1 MSNPRFVL
9 VLTPLYRLL
18 LAVLSGVLLSL
29 AFPSHPDHPLAFLY
43 HPLWAH
49 LALVPLL
56 LALQGRSFKAG
67 FFAGWI
73 SGLVWNLLS
82 LYWVAYTQGG
92 GPAVVGGTGLMA
104 AYLGL
109 FTGLCIG
116 LFNVLAAR
124 WGAKALALLPLLWTG
139 QEYLLSL
146 GELGFPWLLLGH
158 GQAALP
164 HFIQYATWT
173 GVFGVSCWVVGL
185 NALFYSALVER
196 RVLFAGVAL
205 GYLLPWVHAQSALTT
220 VAPTEGLRIGLIQPN
235 TTYID
240 KWGPNGLERTFSAL
254 ATLSRQAAKRDPELL
269 VWPETAVPC
278 DPMRRAGCRDRIQT
292 LVDELDIPLLTG
304 APHANYNAAFFVQP
318 GATTLPSYAKMHL
331 VPFGERTPYRDAIP
345 LLRDIDWTRLTG
357 DLGPAEFSR
366 GTEHAVF
373 AHPRHPFAVL
383 ICFESIFP
391 DLVRQHVAAGARVL
405 VNITND
411 SWFGRSAGPYQHA
424 LINSMR
430 AVENRTAI
438 ARAATTGIS
447 LFIDPFGRTYEATDL
462 FTPAVAVATVPIG
475 QPATFYTRHGD
486 LFAWGCLLIVL
497 VAFVARFRKP
507 QPAREPA
514 AADHDLEA
522 EHDPET
528 DRDSDADHDPEADHD
543 IEADHDS
550 APPHDPDSPRQDNM
564 PFLDHL
570 EELRWRIL
578 KALGALAVGAAICFA
593 LSDSIV
599 QILTR
604 PYEEAVL
611 SLENQQS
618 SGAVRAVKK
627 LVSQWL
633 GQPDAAP
640 EPDAPIA
647 DLPPARRLQ
656 ALRPM
661 TYFFISLQ
669 IAFVGGLLL
678 ALPALFYQAWRF
690 VAPGLLQREKRLMLP
705 IISLSVLCFSVGALL
720 AYYIVLPLGLRF
732 FLALEPPDMTSQWAA
747 DEYIGFVLRLIAG
760 FGIVFEMPVLSL
772 FLAKVGVLTA
782 ARMRRIRRYAIIGIF
797 VLGAIFTPPDPV
809 SQILMALPLL
819 LLYEISIWVCK
830 ISERK

>member
-9 VLTPLYRLL
+9 ALTPLYRLL
-18 LAVLSGVLLSL
+18 LAALSGALLSL

-49 LALVPLL
+49 CALVPLL
-56 LALQGRSFKAG
+56 LVLKDRGFKAG
-67 FFAGWI
+67 FASGWI

-92 GPAVVGGTGLMA
+92 GLAVVGGTGLMA

-109 FTGLCIG
+109 FTGLCTG

-158 GQAALP
+158 SQAALP

-185 NALFYSALVER
+185 NALFYSALVGR
-196 RVLFAGVAL
+196 RVFLAGVAL
-205 GYLLPWVHAQSALTT
+205 GYLLPWVHAQGALTT
-220 VAPTEGLRIGLIQPN
+220 TVPTEGLRIGLIQPN
-235 TTYID
+235 TTYAD

-269 VWPETAVPC
+269 VWPETALPC
-278 DPMRRAGCRDRIQT
+278 DPVRRAGCRGRVQA
-292 LVDELDIPLLTG
+292 LVEELDIPLLTG

-318 GATTLPSYAKMHL
+318 GSVTLPSYAKMHL

-357 DLGPAEFSR
+357 DLGPAEFAR

-391 DLVRQHVAAGARVL
+391 DLVRQHVAAGGRVL

-424 LINSMR
+424 LINAMR

-462 FTPAVAVATVPIG
+462 FTPAVAVATVPVG

-486 LFAWGCLLIVL
+486 VFTWGCLLVVL

-507 QPAREPA
+507 RPTREPA
-514 AADHDLEA
+514 EADHELE
-522 EHDPET
+522 
-528 DRDSDADHDPEADHD
+528 ADHDPEVDHD
-543 IEADHDS
+543 IEANHDSEADHD
-550 APPHDPDSPRQDNM
+550 PPRADNM

-578 KALGALAVGAAICFA
+578 KALGALVVGAVICFA
-593 LSDSIV
+593 FSDSIV

-611 SLENQQS
+611 SLESQQS
-618 SGAVRAVKK
+618 SGVVLAVKK

-640 EPDAPIA
+640 EPDASIA

-678 ALPALFYQAWRF
+678 ALPVIFYQAWRF
-690 VAPGLLQREKRLMLP
+690 VAPGLLQREKRLTLP
-705 IISLSVLCFSVGALL
+705 IISLSVLCFSVGAMI

>member
-1 MSNPRFVL
+1 M
-9 VLTPLYRLL
+9 
-18 LAVLSGVLLSL
+18 LSL

-43 HPLWAH
+43 QPLWAH
-49 LALVPLL
+49 CALVPLL
-56 LALQGRSFKAG
+56 LTLKGRGFKAG
-67 FFAGWI
+67 FAAGWI

-92 GPAVVGGTGLMA
+92 GPAVVAGTGLMA

-116 LFNVLAAR
+116 LFNLLAVR

-158 GQAALP
+158 SQAALP

-196 RVLFAGVAL
+196 RVFLAGVAL
-205 GYLLPWVHAQSALTT
+205 GYLLPWVHAQSAMATT
-220 VAPTEGLRIGLIQPN
+220 ADESLRVGLIQPN
-235 TTYID
+235 TTYVD

-278 DPMRRAGCRDRIQT
+278 DPVRRAGCRGRVQA
-292 LVDELDIPLLTG
+292 LVEELDIPVLTG
-304 APHANYNAAFFVQP
+304 APYANYNAAFFVQP
-318 GATTLPSYAKMHL
+318 GTVSLPSYAKMHL

-357 DLGPAEFSR
+357 DLGPAEFAR
-366 GTEHAVF
+366 GTEHTVF

-424 LINSMR
+424 LINAMR

-438 ARAATTGIS
+438 ARSATTGIS

-462 FTPAVAVATVPIG
+462 FTPAVAVATVPVG

-497 VAFVARFRKP
+497 VALVARFRKP
-507 QPAREPA
+507 RPAREPA
-514 AADHDLEA
+514 AADYE
-522 EHDPET
+522 
-528 DRDSDADHDPEADHD
+528 PEADHD
-543 IEADHDS
+543 IEADRDS
-550 APPHDPDSPRQDNM
+550 DSSHDPDSPREANM

-578 KALGALAVGAAICFA
+578 KALGALVIGAVICFA
-593 LSDSIV
+593 FSDSIV

-611 SLENQQS
+611 SLESQQS
-618 SGAVRAVKK
+618 SGVVRAIKK

-633 GQPDAAP
+633 DSPDAAP

-678 ALPALFYQAWRF
+678 ALPVIFYQAWGF

-705 IISLSVLCFSVGALL
+705 IISLSVFCFSVGALI

-782 ARMRRIRRYAIIGIF
+782 ARMRHIRRYAIIGIF

-809 SQILMALPLL
+809 SQLLMALPLL

-830 ISERK
+830 IAERK

>member
-1 MSNPRFVL
+1 MANPRFIL
-9 VLTPLYRLL
+9 ALTPLHCLL
-18 LAVLSGVLLSL
+18 LAALSGALLSL

-49 LALVPLL
+49 CALVPLL
-56 LALQGRSFKAG
+56 LSLQGRGFKAG
-67 FFAGWI
+67 FAAGWI
-73 SGLVWNLLS
+73 SGFVWNLLS

-158 GQAALP
+158 SQAALP

-185 NALFYSALVER
+185 NALFYSALVGR
-196 RVLFAGVAL
+196 RVFLAGVAL
-205 GYLLPWVHAQSALTT
+205 GYLLPWVHAQSAMAT
-220 VAPTEGLRIGLIQPN
+220 VVPDESLRIGLIQPN
-235 TTYID
+235 TTYAD

-254 ATLSRQAAKRDPELL
+254 ATLSRQASKRDPELL
-269 VWPETAVPC
+269 VWPETALPC
-278 DPMRRAGCRDRIQT
+278 DPMRRADCRSRIQT
-292 LVDELDIPLLTG
+292 LVEELDIPLLTG

-318 GATTLPSYAKMHL
+318 GSATLPSYAKMHL

-357 DLGPAEFSR
+357 DLGPAEFAR

-373 AHPRHPFAVL
+373 AHPQHPFAVL

-424 LINSMR
+424 LINAMR

-438 ARAATTGIS
+438 ARSATTGIS

-462 FTPAVAVATVPIG
+462 FTPAIAVATVPVG
-475 QPATFYTRHGD
+475 QPMTFYTRNGD

-507 QPAREPA
+507 RPASEPA
-514 AADHDLEA
+514 DADYDI
-522 EHDPET
+522 ET
-528 DRDSDADHDPEADHD
+528 DRDLEVDHD
-543 IEADHDS
+543 IEADQ
-550 APPHDPDSPRQDNM
+550 DPDSPRQANM

-578 KALGALAVGAAICFA
+578 KALAALVVGAVICFA
-593 LSDSIV
+593 FSDSIM

-611 SLENQQS
+611 SLESQQS
-618 SGAVRAVKK
+618 SGVVRAVKK

-647 DLPPARRLQ
+647 ALPPTRRLQ

-678 ALPALFYQAWRF
+678 ALPVIFYQVWGF

-705 IISLSVLCFSVGALL
+705 IISLSVFCFSVGALI

-782 ARMRRIRRYAIIGIF
+782 ARMRHIRRYAIIGIF

>member
-18 LAVLSGVLLSL
+18 LAALSGAFLSL

-49 LALVPLL
+49 CALVPLL
-56 LALQGRSFKAG
+56 IALRDRGFKAG
-67 FFAGWI
+67 FAAGWI

-109 FTGLCIG
+109 FIGLCTG

-124 WGAKALALLPLLWTG
+124 WGAKALALLPLLWTA

-158 GQAALP
+158 SQAALT

-185 NALFYSALVER
+185 NALFYSALVGR
-196 RVLFAGVAL
+196 RVLLAGVAL
-205 GYLLPWVHAQSALTT
+205 GYLLPWVHAQSAMAT
-220 VAPTEGLRIGLIQPN
+220 VVPDEGLRIGLIQPN

-278 DPMRRAGCRDRIQT
+278 DPMRRAGCRGRIQA
-292 LVDELDIPLLTG
+292 LVEELDIPLLTG

-357 DLGPAEFSR
+357 DLGPAEFAR

-373 AHPRHPFAVL
+373 AHPQYPFAVL

-391 DLVRQHVAAGARVL
+391 DLVRQHVAAGAHVL

-424 LINSMR
+424 LINAMR

-438 ARAATTGIS
+438 ARSATTGIS

-462 FTPAVAVATVPIG
+462 FTPAVAVATVPVG
-475 QPATFYTRHGD
+475 QPMTFYTRHGD
-486 LFAWGCLLIVL
+486 LFAWGCLLVVL
-497 VAFVARFRKP
+497 GAFVARFRKP
-507 QPAREPA
+507 RPAREPA
-514 AADHDLEA
+514 EA
-522 EHDPET
+522 EHAPET
-528 DRDSDADHDPEADHD
+528 ARDPDTDHDPEVDHD
-543 IEADHDS
+543 PES
-550 APPHDPDSPRQDNM
+550 PHDPDSPREANM

-578 KALGALAVGAAICFA
+578 KALGALVVGAVICFA
-593 LSDSIV
+593 FSDSIM

-611 SLENQQS
+611 SLESQQS
-618 SGAVRAVKK
+618 SGVVLAVKK

-633 GQPDAAP
+633 DQPDAAP
-640 EPDAPIA
+640 EPDAPSA

-678 ALPALFYQAWRF
+678 ALPVIFYQAWRF
-690 VAPGLLQREKRLMLP
+690 VAPGLLQREKRLTLP
-705 IISLSVLCFSVGALL
+705 IISLSVLCFSVGAMI

>member
-18 LAVLSGVLLSL
+18 LAALSGALLSL
-29 AFPSHPDHPLAFLY
+29 AFPCHPDHPLAFLY
-43 HPLWAH
+43 QPLWAH
-49 LALVPLL
+49 CALVPLL
-56 LALQGRSFKAG
+56 IALKGRGFKAG
-67 FFAGWI
+67 FAAGWI

-109 FTGLCIG
+109 FIGLCTG

-158 GQAALP
+158 SQAALP
-164 HFIQYATWT
+164 YFIQYATWT

-185 NALFYSALVER
+185 NALFYSALVGR
-196 RVLFAGVAL
+196 RIFLAGVAL
-205 GYLLPWVHAQSALTT
+205 GYLLPWIHAQSAMAIA
-220 VAPTEGLRIGLIQPN
+220 VPTEGLRIGLIQPN
-235 TTYID
+235 TTYAD

-278 DPMRRAGCRDRIQT
+278 DPVRRAGCRGRIQA
-292 LVDELDIPLLTG
+292 LVEELDIPLLTG

-357 DLGPAEFSR
+357 DLGPAEFAR

-424 LINSMR
+424 LINAMR

-438 ARAATTGIS
+438 ARSATTGIS

-462 FTPAVAVATVPIG
+462 FTPAVAVATVPVG

-486 LFAWGCLLIVL
+486 LFAWSCLLVVL
-497 VAFVARFRKP
+497 VAFIARFRKP

-514 AADHDLEA
+514 AADHE
-522 EHDPET
+522 PET
-528 DRDSDADHDPEADHD
+528 HHD
-543 IEADHDS
+543 IEADHDPDADHDS
-550 APPHDPDSPRQDNM
+550 EAPHDSDSPREANM

-578 KALGALAVGAAICFA
+578 KALAALVVGAVICFA
-593 LSDSIV
+593 FSDSIM

-611 SLENQQS
+611 SLESQQS
-618 SGAVRAVKK
+618 SGVVLAVKK

-633 GQPDAAP
+633 DQPDAAP

-678 ALPALFYQAWRF
+678 ALPVIFYQAWRF
-690 VAPGLLQREKRLMLP
+690 VAPGLLQREKRLTLP
-705 IISLSVLCFSVGALL
+705 IISLSVLCFSIGALI

-809 SQILMALPLL
+809 SQLLMALPLL

>member
-1 MSNPRFVL
+1 MPNPRFVL

-18 LAVLSGVLLSL
+18 LAALSGALLSL

-49 LALVPLL
+49 CALVPLL
-56 LALQGRSFKAG
+56 LVLKDRGFKSG
-67 FFAGWI
+67 FASGWI

-109 FTGLCIG
+109 FTGLCTG

-158 GQAALP
+158 SQAALP

-185 NALFYSALVER
+185 NALFYSALVGR
-196 RVLFAGVAL
+196 RVLLAGVAL
-205 GYLLPWVHAQSALTT
+205 GYLLPWVHAQGALTT
-220 VAPTEGLRIGLIQPN
+220 TVPAEGLRIGLIQPN
-235 TTYID
+235 TTYAD

-269 VWPETAVPC
+269 VWPETALPC
-278 DPMRRAGCRDRIQT
+278 DPVRRAGCRGRVQA
-292 LVDELDIPLLTG
+292 LVEELDIPLLTG

-318 GATTLPSYAKMHL
+318 GSVTLPSYAKMHL

-357 DLGPAEFSR
+357 DLGPAEFAR

-391 DLVRQHVAAGARVL
+391 DLVRQHVAAGAHVL

-424 LINSMR
+424 LINAMR

-462 FTPAVAVATVPIG
+462 FTPAVAVATVPVG

-486 LFAWGCLLIVL
+486 VFTWGCLLVVL

-507 QPAREPA
+507 RPAREPA
-514 AADHDLEA
+514 EADHEL
-522 EHDPET
+522 
-528 DRDSDADHDPEADHD
+528 EADHD
-543 IEADHDS
+543 IEANHDSEVDHD
-550 APPHDPDSPRQDNM
+550 PPRESNM

-578 KALGALAVGAAICFA
+578 KALGALVVGAVICFA
-593 LSDSIV
+593 FSDSIV

-611 SLENQQS
+611 SLESQQS
-618 SGAVRAVKK
+618 SGVVLAVKK

-640 EPDAPIA
+640 EPDAPSA

-678 ALPALFYQAWRF
+678 ALPVIFYQAWRF
-690 VAPGLLQREKRLMLP
+690 VAPGLLQREKRLTLP
-705 IISLSVLCFSVGALL
+705 IISLSVLCFSVGAMI

-782 ARMRRIRRYAIIGIF
+782 ARMRHIRRYAIIGIF

-830 ISERK
+830 IAERK

>member
-9 VLTPLYRLL
+9 ALTPLYRLL
-18 LAVLSGVLLSL
+18 LAALSGALLSL

-49 LALVPLL
+49 CALVPLL
-56 LALQGRSFKAG
+56 LVLKDRGFKAG
-67 FFAGWI
+67 FAAGWI

-109 FTGLCIG
+109 FIGLCTGL
-116 LFNVLAAR
+116 FSVLAAR

-158 GQAALP
+158 SQAALP

-196 RVLFAGVAL
+196 RVLLAGVAL
-205 GYLLPWVHAQSALTT
+205 GYLLPWVHAQSAMATT
-220 VAPTEGLRIGLIQPN
+220 VPDESLRIGLIQPN
-235 TTYID
+235 TTYAD

-269 VWPETAVPC
+269 VWPETAMPC
-278 DPMRRAGCRDRIQT
+278 DPVRRAGCRGRIQA
-292 LVDELDIPLLTG
+292 LVEELDIPLLTG

-357 DLGPAEFSR
+357 DLGPAEFAH
-366 GTEHAVF
+366 GTEHTVF

-391 DLVRQHVAAGARVL
+391 DLVRQHVAAGAHVL

-424 LINSMR
+424 LINAMR

-447 LFIDPFGRTYEATDL
+447 LFIDPFGHTYEETDL
-462 FTPAVAVATVPIG
+462 FTPTVAVATVPVG
-475 QPATFYTRHGD
+475 QPTTFYTRHGD
-486 LFAWGCLLIVL
+486 LFAWGCLLVVL
-497 VAFVARFRKP
+497 GAFVARLRKP
-507 QPAREPA
+507 RAAREPA
-514 AADHDLEA
+514 EIDLDTEADHE
-522 EHDPET
+522 PET
-528 DRDSDADHDPEADHD
+528 DRDPEADHD
-543 IEADHDS
+543 SEADH
-550 APPHDPDSPRQDNM
+550 APDSPREANM

-578 KALGALAVGAAICFA
+578 KALAALVVGAVICFA
-593 LSDSIV
+593 FSDSIM

-611 SLENQQS
+611 SLESQQS
-618 SGAVRAVKK
+618 SGVVLAVKK
-627 LVSQWL
+627 LVHQWL
-633 GQPDAAP
+633 DQPDAVP
-640 EPDAPIA
+640 EPDAPSA

-678 ALPALFYQAWRF
+678 ALPVIFYQAWRF
-690 VAPGLLQREKRLMLP
+690 VAPGLLQREKRLTLP
-705 IISLSVLCFSVGALL
+705 IISLSVLCFSIGAMI

-830 ISERK
+830 IAERK

>member
-9 VLTPLYRLL
+9 TLTPLYRLL
-18 LAVLSGVLLSL
+18 FAALSGALLAL
-29 AFPSHPDHPLAFLY
+29 AFPCHPDHPLAFLY

-49 LALVPLL
+49 CALVPLL
-56 LALQGRSFKAG
+56 IALKGRGFKAG
-67 FFAGWI
+67 FAAGWI

-92 GPAVVGGTGLMA
+92 GPAVVAGTGLMA

-109 FTGLCIG
+109 FTGLCTG

-158 GQAALP
+158 SQAALP

-185 NALFYSALVER
+185 NALFYSALVGR
-196 RVLFAGVAL
+196 RVFLAGVAL
-205 GYLLPWVHAQSALTT
+205 GYFLPWVHAQSAMAT
-220 VAPTEGLRIGLIQPN
+220 VVPDEGLRIGLIQPN
-235 TTYID
+235 TTYAD

-254 ATLSRQAAKRDPELL
+254 ATLSRQAAKRDPKLL
-269 VWPETAVPC
+269 VWPETALPC
-278 DPMRRAGCRDRIQT
+278 DPVRRAGCRGRVQA
-292 LVDELDIPLLTG
+292 LVEELDVPVLTG
-304 APHANYNAAFFVQP
+304 APYANYNAAFFVQP
-318 GATTLPSYAKMHL
+318 GATVLPSYAKMHL

-357 DLGPAEFSR
+357 DLGPAEFAR

-424 LINSMR
+424 LINAMR

-462 FTPAVAVATVPIG
+462 FTPAVAVATVPVG

-497 VAFVARFRKP
+497 GTLVARFRKP
-507 QPAREPA
+507 RPASEPA
-514 AADHDLEA
+514 DV
-522 EHDPET
+522 
-528 DRDSDADHDPEADHD
+528 DHD

-550 APPHDPDSPRQDNM
+550 DPPHDPDSPREANM

-578 KALGALAVGAAICFA
+578 KALGALVVGAVICFA
-593 LSDSIV
+593 FSDSIM

-604 PYEEAVL
+604 PYEEAVF
-611 SLENQQS
+611 SLESQQS
-618 SGAVRAVKK
+618 SGAVRAIKK

-633 GQPDAAP
+633 GPPDVAP
-640 EPDAPIA
+640 EPDVPTA

-678 ALPALFYQAWRF
+678 ALPVIFYQAWCF

-705 IISLSVLCFSVGALL
+705 IISLSVFCFSVGALI

-782 ARMRRIRRYAIIGIF
+782 ARMRHIRRYAIIGIF

-830 ISERK
+830 IAERK

>member
-1 MSNPRFVL
+1 MSNLRFVL
-9 VLTPLYRLL
+9 ALIPLYRLL
-18 LAVLSGVLLSL
+18 LAAVSGALLSL

-49 LALVPLL
+49 CALVPLL
-56 LALQGRSFKAG
+56 LVLKDRGFKSG
-67 FFAGWI
+67 FVAGWI

-92 GPAVVGGTGLMA
+92 GLAVVGGTGLMA

-109 FTGLCIG
+109 FTGLCTG

-158 GQAALP
+158 SQAALP

-185 NALFYSALVER
+185 NALFYSALVGR
-196 RVLFAGVAL
+196 RVLLAGVAL
-205 GYLLPWVHAQSALTT
+205 GYLLPWVHAQSAMATA
-220 VAPTEGLRIGLIQPN
+220 VPTEGLRIGLIQPN
-235 TTYID
+235 TTYAD

-254 ATLSRQAAKRDPELL
+254 ATLSRQATKRDPELL

-278 DPMRRAGCRDRIQT
+278 DPVRRAGCRGRIQS

-318 GATTLPSYAKMHL
+318 GAVSLPSYAKMHL

-357 DLGPAEFSR
+357 DLGPAEFAR

-424 LINSMR
+424 LINAMR

-462 FTPAVAVATVPIG
+462 FTPAVAVATVPVS
-475 QPATFYTRHGD
+475 QPMTFYTRHGD
-486 LFAWGCLLIVL
+486 LFAWSCLLVVL
-497 VAFVARFRKP
+497 VAFIARFRKP
-507 QPAREPA
+507 RAVSEPA
-514 AADHDLEA
+514 EADHESEA
-522 EHDPET
+522 H
-528 DRDSDADHDPEADHD
+528 HD
-543 IEADHDS
+543 IEADHASETDRDPEAEHDS
-550 APPHDPDSPRQDNM
+550 DALHAPDSPRETNM

-578 KALGALAVGAAICFA
+578 KALAALVVGAVICFA
-593 LSDSIV
+593 FSDSIM

-611 SLENQQS
+611 SLESQQS
-618 SGAVRAVKK
+618 SGVVLAVKK

-640 EPDAPIA
+640 VPDAPSA

-678 ALPALFYQAWRF
+678 TLPVIFYQAWRF

-705 IISLSVLCFSVGALL
+705 IISLSVLCFSVGAMI

-782 ARMRRIRRYAIIGIF
+782 ARMRHIRRYAIIGIF

-809 SQILMALPLL
+809 SQFLMALPLL

>member
-9 VLTPLYRLL
+9 ALTPLYRLL
-18 LAVLSGVLLSL
+18 LAAVSGALLSL

-49 LALVPLL
+49 CALVPLL
-56 LALQGRSFKAG
+56 LVLKDRGFKSG
-67 FFAGWI
+67 FAAGWI

-92 GPAVVGGTGLMA
+92 GLAVVGGTGLMA

-109 FTGLCIG
+109 FTGLCTG

-158 GQAALP
+158 SQAALP

-185 NALFYSALVER
+185 NALFYSALGGR
-196 RVLFAGVAL
+196 RIFLAGVAL
-205 GYLLPWVHAQSALTT
+205 GYLLPWVHAQSTMATA
-220 VAPTEGLRIGLIQPN
+220 VPTEGLRIGLIQPN

-278 DPMRRAGCRDRIQT
+278 DPVRRASCRGRIQA
-292 LVDELDIPLLTG
+292 LVEELDIPLLTG

-318 GATTLPSYAKMHL
+318 GAVSLPSYAKMHL

-357 DLGPAEFSR
+357 DLGPAEFAR
-366 GTEHAVF
+366 GTEHVVF

-391 DLVRQHVAAGARVL
+391 NLVRQHVAAGAHML

-424 LINSMR
+424 LINAMR

-438 ARAATTGIS
+438 ARSATTGIS

-462 FTPAVAVATVPIG
+462 FTPAVAVATVPVG
-475 QPATFYTRHGD
+475 QPMTFYTRHGD
-486 LFAWGCLLIVL
+486 FFAWGCLLV
-497 VAFVARFRKP
+497 VAVALIARFRKP
-507 QPAREPA
+507 RPAREPA
-514 AADHDLEA
+514 EAEHDLEA
-522 EHDPET
+522 EYVPET
-528 DRDSDADHDPEADHD
+528 DRDPEP
-543 IEADHDS
+543 S
-550 APPHDPDSPRQDNM
+550 YVPDSPRETNM

-578 KALGALAVGAAICFA
+578 KALAALVVGAVICFA
-593 LSDSIV
+593 FSDSIM

-611 SLENQQS
+611 SLESQQS
-618 SGAVRAVKK
+618 AGVVRAIKK

-633 GQPDAAP
+633 DQPDAAP
-640 EPDAPIA
+640 EPDAPIS

-678 ALPALFYQAWRF
+678 ALPVIFYQAWRF
-690 VAPGLLQREKRLMLP
+690 VAPGLLQREKRLTLP
-705 IISLSVLCFSVGALL
+705 IISLSVLCFSVGAMI

-782 ARMRRIRRYAIIGIF
+782 VRMRRIRRYAIIGIF

-809 SQILMALPLL
+809 SQLLMALPLL

>member
-1 MSNPRFVL
+1 MSNPRL
-9 VLTPLYRLL
+9 VLALTSLHRLL
-18 LAVLSGVLLSL
+18 LAALSGALLSL
-29 AFPSHPDHPLAFLY
+29 AFPNHPDHPLAVLY

-49 LALVPLL
+49 GALVPLL
-56 LALQGRSFKAG
+56 LALKDRGFKAG
-67 FFAGWI
+67 LAMGWI

-92 GPAVVGGTGLMA
+92 GPAVVAGTGLMA

-109 FTGLCIG
+109 FTGLCTG

-139 QEYLLSL
+139 QEYALSL

-158 GQAALP
+158 SQAALP
-164 HFIQYATWT
+164 HFIQYATAT

-185 NALFYSALVER
+185 NALFYLALVER
-196 RVLFAGVAL
+196 RVFLGGVAL
-205 GYLLPWVHAQSALTT
+205 GYLLPWLHAQSALAAA
-220 VAPTEGLRIGLIQPN
+220 VPAEGLRIGLIQPN
-235 TTYID
+235 TTYAD
-240 KWGPNGLERTFSAL
+240 KWGPNGLERSFSAL

-269 VWPETAVPC
+269 VWPETALPC
-278 DPMRRAGCRDRIQT
+278 DPVRRADCRGRVQA
-292 LVDELDIPLLTG
+292 LVEELDIPVLTG
-304 APHANYNAAFFVQP
+304 APHAQYNAAFFVQP
-318 GATTLPSYAKMHL
+318 GATALPWYAKMHL

-357 DLGPAEFSR
+357 DLGPAEFAR
-366 GTEHAVF
+366 GTDHAVF

-391 DLVRQHVAAGARVL
+391 ALVREHVAAGARVL

-424 LINSMR
+424 LINAMR

-462 FTPAVAVATVPIG
+462 FAPAVAVATVPVG

-486 LFAWGCLLIVL
+486 LFAYGCLLIAL
-497 VAFVARFRKP
+497 GAFVARFRKAP
-507 QPAREPA
+507 EPV
-514 AADHDLEA
+514 EA
-522 EHDPET
+522 EARPEPDPP
-528 DRDSDADHDPEADHD
+528 DPPDPPREA
-543 IEADHDS
+543 
-550 APPHDPDSPRQDNM
+550 NM

-578 KALGALAVGAAICFA
+578 KALGALTVGAVLCFA
-593 LSDSIV
+593 FSDSIM
-599 QILTR
+599 QILTQ
-604 PYEEAVL
+604 PYEEAVF
-611 SLENQQS
+611 SLESQQS
-618 SGAVRAVKK
+618 AGAVRAVEK
-627 LVSQWL
+627 LVRQWL
-633 GQPDAAP
+633 GLSDAAPQPDAP
-640 EPDAPIA
+640 PA
-647 DLPPARRLQ
+647 DLPPTRRLQ

-678 ALPALFYQAWRF
+678 ALPVVFYQTWRF
-690 VAPGLLQREKRLMLP
+690 VAPGLLQREKQLMVP
-705 IISLSVLCFSVGALL
+705 IISLSVFCFAVGALI
-720 AYYIVLPLGLRF
+720 AYSIVLPLGLRF
-732 FLALEPPDMTSQWAA
+732 FLSLEPPDMTSQWAA

-830 ISERK
+830 IAERK

>member
-1 MSNPRFVL
+1 
-9 VLTPLYRLL
+9 
-18 LAVLSGVLLSL
+18 
-29 AFPSHPDHPLAFLY
+29 DHPLALLY

-49 LALVPLL
+49 CALVPLL
-56 LALQGRSFKAG
+56 LVLKDRGFKAG
-67 FFAGWI
+67 FASGWI

-92 GPAVVGGTGLMA
+92 GLAVVGGTGLMA

-109 FTGLCIG
+109 FTGLCTG
-116 LFNVLAAR
+116 LFNVFAAR
-124 WGAKALALLPLLWTG
+124 WGAKALALLPLLWTE

-158 GQAALP
+158 SQAALP

-185 NALFYSALVER
+185 NALLYLALVER
-196 RVLFAGVAL
+196 RVFLAGVAL
-205 GYLLPWVHAQSALTT
+205 GYLLPWIHAQSALT
-220 VAPTEGLRIGLIQPN
+220 VSVPAEGLRIGLIQPN
-235 TTYID
+235 TTYAD

-254 ATLSRQAAKRDPELL
+254 ATLSRQAAKRNPELL
-269 VWPETAVPC
+269 VWPETALPC
-278 DPMRRAGCRDRIQT
+278 DPVRRAGCRGRVQA
-292 LVDELDIPLLTG
+292 LVEELDISLLTG

-318 GATTLPSYAKMHL
+318 GSVTLPSYAKMHL

-357 DLGPAEFSR
+357 DLGPAEFAR

-424 LINSMR
+424 LINVMR

-462 FTPAVAVATVPIG
+462 FTPAVAVATVPVG

-486 LFAWGCLLIVL
+486 IFAWSCLLVVL
-497 VAFVARFRKP
+497 GAFVARFRKP
-507 QPAREPA
+507 RPTREPTVS
-514 AADHDLEA
+514 DHDSEA
-522 EHDPET
+522 Q
-528 DRDSDADHDPEADHD
+528 HD
-543 IEADHDS
+543 IEAQHDLEADHDS
-550 APPHDPDSPRQDNM
+550 DPPRADNM

-578 KALGALAVGAAICFA
+578 KALGALVVGAVICFA
-593 LSDSIV
+593 FSDSIV

-611 SLENQQS
+611 SLESQQS
-618 SGAVRAVKK
+618 SGVVLAVKK

-633 GQPDAAP
+633 DQPDAAP

-678 ALPALFYQAWRF
+678 ALPVIFYQAWRF
-690 VAPGLLQREKRLMLP
+690 VAPGLLQREKRLTLP
-705 IISLSVLCFSVGALL
+705 IISLSVLCFSVGAMI

>member
-1 MSNPRFVL
+1 MSKPRFIL
-9 VLTPLYRLL
+9 APTPLYRLL
-18 LAVLSGVLLSL
+18 LASLSGALLSL

-49 LALVPLL
+49 CALVPLL
-56 LALQGRSFKAG
+56 LALQSRGFKVG
-67 FFAGWI
+67 FAAGWI
-73 SGLVWNLLS
+73 SGLVWSLLS
-82 LYWVAYTQGG
+82 LYWVGYTQGG
-92 GPAVVGGTGLMA
+92 GAAVVGGTGLMA

-124 WGAKALALLPLLWTG
+124 WGTKALALLPLLWTG

-158 GQAALP
+158 SQAALP

-185 NALFYSALVER
+185 NALFYLVLVER
-196 RVLFAGVAL
+196 RVFLVGIAL
-205 GYLLPWVHAQSALTT
+205 GYLLPWLHAQSTLA
-220 VAPTEGLRIGLIQPN
+220 APVPAEGLRIGLIQPN
-235 TTYID
+235 TTYAD
-240 KWGPNGLERTFSAL
+240 KWGPNGLERSFAAL

-269 VWPETAVPC
+269 VWPETALPC
-278 DPMRRAGCRDRIQT
+278 DPVHRAGCRGRVQA
-292 LVDELDIPLLTG
+292 LVEELDIPVLTG

-318 GATTLPSYAKMHL
+318 GAVTLPSYAKMHL

-345 LLRDIDWTRLTG
+345 LLRDIDWSRLTG
-357 DLGPAEFSR
+357 DLGPAEFAR
-366 GTEHAVF
+366 GTKHAIF

-391 DLVRQHVAAGARVL
+391 ALVRQHVAAGARVL

-424 LINSMR
+424 LINAMR
-430 AVENRTAI
+430 AIENRTAI

-462 FTPAVAVATVPIG
+462 FTPAVAVATAPVG

-486 LFAWGCLLIVL
+486 LFAWSCLLIAL
-497 VAFVARFRKP
+497 GALTARFRKP
-507 QPAREPA
+507 RPAR
-514 AADHDLEA
+514 
-522 EHDPET
+522 DPEVT
-528 DRDSDADHDPEADHD
+528 HHKLEADHEPD
-543 IEADHDS
+543 
-550 APPHDPDSPRQDNM
+550 PPRADNM

-599 QILTR
+599 QLLTR

-611 SLENQQS
+611 SLDSQQS
-618 SGAVRAVKK
+618 SGAVRAVEK
-627 LVSQWL
+627 LVRQWL
-633 GQPDAAP
+633 GRPDAAL
-640 EPDAPIA
+640 ELDAPIA
-647 DLPPARRLQ
+647 DLPPTRRLQ

-678 ALPALFYQAWRF
+678 ALPAIFYQAWRF
-690 VAPGLLQREKRLMLP
+690 VAPGLLQREKRLMVP
-705 IISLSVLCFSVGALL
+705 IISLSVLCFSVGALI

-772 FLAKVGVLTA
+772 FLAKVGVMTA
-782 ARMRRIRRYAIIGIF
+782 VRMRHIRRYAIIGIF

>member
-18 LAVLSGVLLSL
+18 LAALSGALLSL
-29 AFPSHPDHPLAFLY
+29 AFPSHPQHPLAFLY

-49 LALVPLL
+49 CALVPLL
-56 LALQGRSFKAG
+56 LALQDRGFKAG
-67 FFAGWI
+67 FAAGWV

-109 FTGLCIG
+109 FTGLCTG
-116 LFNVLAAR
+116 LFGALAAR

-158 GQAALP
+158 SQAALP

-185 NALFYSALVER
+185 NALFYLALVER
-196 RVLFAGVAL
+196 RVFLGGVAL
-205 GYLLPWVHAQSALTT
+205 GYLLPWLHAQSALASA
-220 VAPTEGLRIGLIQPN
+220 VPAEGLHIGLIQPN
-235 TTYID
+235 TTYAD
-240 KWGPNGLERTFSAL
+240 KWGPNGLERSFTAL
-254 ATLSRQAAKRDPELL
+254 AALSRQAAKRDPELL
-269 VWPETAVPC
+269 VWPETALPC
-278 DPMRRAGCRDRIQT
+278 DPVRRPSCRSRVQA
-292 LVDELDIPLLTG
+292 LVAELDIPLLTG
-304 APHANYNAAFFVQP
+304 APWANYNAAFFVQP
-318 GATTLPSYAKMHL
+318 GAAALPSYAKMHL

-357 DLGPAEFSR
+357 DLGPAEFAR

-424 LINSMR
+424 LINAMR

-447 LFIDPFGRTYEATDL
+447 LFIDPFGRTYEATEL
-462 FTPAVAVATVPIG
+462 FTPAIAVATVPVG
-475 QPATFYTRHGD
+475 QPATFYTRHGN
-486 LFAWGCLLIVL
+486 LFAYGCLLIAL
-497 VAFVARFRKP
+497 VALAARFRKP
-507 QPAREPA
+507 RPARDDP
-514 AADHDLEA
+514 DLEA
-522 EHDPET
+522 DHNLDPSREN
-528 DRDSDADHDPEADHD
+528 
-543 IEADHDS
+543 
-550 APPHDPDSPRQDNM
+550 NM

-578 KALGALAVGAAICFA
+578 KALGALVVGAVLCFA

-599 QILTR
+599 QLLTR

-611 SLENQQS
+611 SLESQQS
-618 SGAVRAVKK
+618 SGAVRAVEK
-627 LVSQWL
+627 LVRQWL
-633 GQPDAAP
+633 GLPGAAP
-640 EPDAPIA
+640 EPDAPMA

-678 ALPALFYQAWRF
+678 ALPAIFYQAWRF

-830 ISERK
+830 IAERK

>member
-9 VLTPLYRLL
+9 ALTPLYRLL
-18 LAVLSGVLLSL
+18 LAALSGALLSL

-49 LALVPLL
+49 CALVPLL
-56 LALQGRSFKAG
+56 LVLKDRGFKAG
-67 FFAGWI
+67 FASGWI

-109 FTGLCIG
+109 FTGLCTG

-158 GQAALP
+158 SQAALP

-185 NALFYSALVER
+185 NALFYSALVGR
-196 RVLFAGVAL
+196 RVFLAGVAL
-205 GYLLPWVHAQSALTT
+205 GYLLPWVHAQGALTT
-220 VAPTEGLRIGLIQPN
+220 TVPTEGLRIGLIQPN
-235 TTYID
+235 TTYAD

-269 VWPETAVPC
+269 VWPETALPC
-278 DPMRRAGCRDRIQT
+278 DPVRRAGCRGRVQA
-292 LVDELDIPLLTG
+292 LVEELDIPLLTG

-318 GATTLPSYAKMHL
+318 GSVTLPSYAKMHL

-357 DLGPAEFSR
+357 DLGPAEFAR

-424 LINSMR
+424 LINAMR

-462 FTPAVAVATVPIG
+462 FTPAVAVATVPVG

-486 LFAWGCLLIVL
+486 VFTWGCLLVVL

-507 QPAREPA
+507 RPTREPA
-514 AADHDLEA
+514 EADHELE
-522 EHDPET
+522 
-528 DRDSDADHDPEADHD
+528 ADHDPEVDHD
-543 IEADHDS
+543 IEANHDSEADHD
-550 APPHDPDSPRQDNM
+550 PPRADNM

-578 KALGALAVGAAICFA
+578 KALGALVVGAVICFA
-593 LSDSIV
+593 FSDSIV

-611 SLENQQS
+611 SLESQQS
-618 SGAVRAVKK
+618 SGVVLAVKK

-640 EPDAPIA
+640 EPDASIA

-678 ALPALFYQAWRF
+678 ALPVIFYQAWRF
-690 VAPGLLQREKRLMLP
+690 VAPGLLQREKRLTLP
-705 IISLSVLCFSVGALL
+705 IISLSVLCFSVGAMI

>member
-1 MSNPRFVL
+1 MFNLRSVL
-9 VLTPLYRLL
+9 TLTPLSHLL
-18 LAVLSGVLLSL
+18 LAALSGALLSL
-29 AFPSHPDHPLAFLY
+29 AFPSHPAHPLAFLY
-43 HPLWAH
+43 HPIWAH
-49 LALVPLL
+49 CALVPLL
-56 LALQGRSFKAG
+56 LVLKDRGFKAG
-67 FFAGWI
+67 FAAGWFC
-73 SGLVWNLLS
+73 GLVWNLLS

-92 GPAVVGGTGLMA
+92 GLAVVGGTGLMA

-109 FTGLCIG
+109 FTGLCAG
-116 LFNVLAAR
+116 LFNMLAAR
-124 WGAKALALLPLLWTG
+124 WGAKALVLLPLLWTG

-158 GQAALP
+158 SQAALP
-164 HFIQYATWT
+164 HFVQYATWT

-185 NALFYSALVER
+185 NALLYLVLVER
-196 RVLFAGVAL
+196 RVFLAGVAL
-205 GYLLPWVHAQSALTT
+205 GYLLPWLHAQSALAT
-220 VAPTEGLRIGLIQPN
+220 ADPSGGLRIGLIQPN
-235 TTYID
+235 TTYAD

-254 ATLSRQAAKRDPELL
+254 TTLSRQAAKRDPELL

-278 DPMRRAGCRDRIQT
+278 DPVRRAGCRGRVQA

-318 GATTLPSYAKMHL
+318 GTVSLPSYAKMHL

-345 LLRDIDWTRLTG
+345 LLRGIDWTRLTG
-357 DLGPAEFSR
+357 DLGPAEFAR

-391 DLVRQHVAAGARVL
+391 NLVRQHVAAGARVL

-424 LINSMR
+424 LINAMR
-430 AVENRTAI
+430 AIENRTAI
-438 ARAATTGIS
+438 ARSATTGIS
-447 LFIDPFGRTYEATDL
+447 LFIDPFGRTFEATDL
-462 FTPAVAVATVPIG
+462 FTPAVAVATVPVG
-475 QPATFYTRHGD
+475 QSATFYTRHGD
-486 LFAWGCLLIVL
+486 LFAWGCLLIAL

-507 QPAREPA
+507 RPTREPTTA
-514 AADHDLEA
+514 QDEPA
-522 EHDPET
+522 EV
-528 DRDSDADHDPEADHD
+528 DR
-543 IEADHDS
+543 
-550 APPHDPDSPRQDNM
+550 DPDSPRAANM

-578 KALGALAVGAAICFA
+578 KALAALAVGAVICFA
-593 LSDSIV
+593 FSDSIM

-618 SGAVRAVKK
+618 SGVVRAIKK

-633 GQPDAAP
+633 GPPDAAP

-678 ALPALFYQAWRF
+678 MLPVIFYQAWCF
-690 VAPGLLQREKRLMLP
+690 VAPGLLPREKRLMLP
-705 IISLSVLCFSVGALL
+705 IISLSILCFSVGALI

-782 ARMRRIRRYAIIGIF
+782 ERMRHIRRYAIIGIF

-809 SQILMALPLL
+809 SQLLMALPLL

-830 ISERK
+830 TAERK

>member
-1 MSNPRFVL
+1 
-9 VLTPLYRLL
+9 
-18 LAVLSGVLLSL
+18 
-29 AFPSHPDHPLAFLY
+29 
-43 HPLWAH
+43 
-49 LALVPLL
+49 
-56 LALQGRSFKAG
+56 
-67 FFAGWI
+67 
-73 SGLVWNLLS
+73 
-82 LYWVAYTQGG
+82 
-92 GPAVVGGTGLMA
+92 MA
-104 AYLGL
+104 
-109 FTGLCIG
+109 
-116 LFNVLAAR
+116 
-124 WGAKALALLPLLWTG
+124 
-139 QEYLLSL
+139 
-146 GELGFPWLLLGH
+146 
-158 GQAALP
+158 
-164 HFIQYATWT
+164 
-173 GVFGVSCWVVGL
+173 
-185 NALFYSALVER
+185 
-196 RVLFAGVAL
+196 
-205 GYLLPWVHAQSALTT
+205 TT
-220 VAPTEGLRIGLIQPN
+220 VPEESLRIGLIQPN
-235 TTYID
+235 TTYAD

-254 ATLSRQAAKRDPELL
+254 STLSRQAAKRDPELL

-278 DPMRRAGCRDRIQT
+278 DPVRRAGCRGRIQA
-292 LVDELDIPLLTG
+292 LAEELDIPLLTG

-318 GATTLPSYAKMHL
+318 GAVTLPSYAKMHL

-357 DLGPAEFSR
+357 DLGPAEFAR
-366 GTEHAVF
+366 GTAHAVF
-373 AHPRHPFAVL
+373 AHPQHPFAVL

-424 LINSMR
+424 LINAMR

-438 ARAATTGIS
+438 ARSATTGIS

-462 FTPAVAVATVPIG
+462 FTPAVAVATVPVG
-475 QPATFYTRHGD
+475 QPTTFYTRHGD
-486 LFAWGCLLIVL
+486 FFAWGCLLIVL
-497 VAFVARFRKP
+497 VALVARFLKP
-507 QPAREPA
+507 RPARELA
-514 AADHDLEA
+514 
-522 EHDPET
+522 
-528 DRDSDADHDPEADHD
+528 EADHD
-543 IEADHDS
+543 IETEYDSEADQDPEADHEPEAD
-550 APPHDPDSPRQDNM
+550 HDPDSPREANM

-578 KALGALAVGAAICFA
+578 KALAALVVGAVICFA
-593 LSDSIV
+593 FSDSIM

-611 SLENQQS
+611 SLESQQS
-618 SGAVRAVKK
+618 SGVVLAVKK

-633 GQPDAAP
+633 GQPDVAP
-640 EPDAPIA
+640 APDAPIS

-678 ALPALFYQAWRF
+678 ALPVIFYQAWRF
-690 VAPGLLQREKRLMLP
+690 VAPGLLQREKRLTLP
-705 IISLSVLCFSVGALL
+705 IISLSVLCFSIGALI

-782 ARMRRIRRYAIIGIF
+782 ERMRRIRRYAIIGIF

-809 SQILMALPLL
+809 SQLLMALPLL

-830 ISERK
+830 IAERK

>member
-9 VLTPLYRLL
+9 ALTPLYRLL
-18 LAVLSGVLLSL
+18 LAALSGALLSL
-29 AFPSHPDHPLAFLY
+29 AFPNHPENPLAFLY

-49 LALVPLL
+49 IALVPLL
-56 LALQGRSFKAG
+56 LALRDHGFKAG
-67 FFAGWI
+67 FASGWI

-92 GPAVVGGTGLMA
+92 GLAVVVGTGLMA

-109 FTGLCIG
+109 FTGLCTG
-116 LFNVLAAR
+116 LFSTLAAR

-185 NALFYSALVER
+185 NGLFYLALVQR
-196 RVLFAGVAL
+196 RVLLAGVAL
-205 GYLLPWVHAQSALTT
+205 GYLVPWLHAQSAMA
-220 VAPTEGLRIGLIQPN
+220 VAVPSESLRIGLIQPN
-235 TTYID
+235 TTYAD

-278 DPMRRAGCRDRIQT
+278 DPMRRADCRGRIQA
-292 LVDELDIPLLTG
+292 LVEELDIPLLTG

-318 GATTLPSYAKMHL
+318 GAVSLPWYAKMHL
-331 VPFGERTPYRDAIP
+331 VPFGERTPYRDSIP

-357 DLGPAEFSR
+357 DLGPAEFAR

-373 AHPRHPFAVL
+373 THPRHPFAVL

-391 DLVRQHVAAGARVL
+391 DLVRQHVAAGAHVL

-424 LINSMR
+424 LINAMR
-430 AVENRTAI
+430 AIENRTAI

-462 FTPAVAVATVPIG
+462 FAPAVAVATVPVG
-475 QPATFYTRHGD
+475 QPTTFYTRHGD
-486 LFAWGCLLIVL
+486 LFAWSCLLI
-497 VAFVARFRKP
+497 AFIALVARFR
-507 QPAREPA
+507 QPRPNREPT
-514 AADHDLEA
+514 AADHD
-522 EHDPET
+522 
-528 DRDSDADHDPEADHD
+528 
-543 IEADHDS
+543 
-550 APPHDPDSPRQDNM
+550 SPRADNM

-578 KALGALAVGAAICFA
+578 KALAALVVGAVLCFA
-593 LSDSIV
+593 FSDSIM

-611 SLENQQS
+611 SLESQQS
-618 SGAVRAVKK
+618 SGVVRAVKK

-633 GQPDAAP
+633 DAPDAAP
-640 EPDAPIA
+640 EPDAPSA
-647 DLPPARRLQ
+647 GLPPARRLQ

-678 ALPALFYQAWRF
+678 ALPVIFYQAWRF
-690 VAPGLLQREKRLMLP
+690 VAPGLLQREKRLTVP
-705 IISLSVLCFSVGALL
+705 IISLSVLCFSVGALI

-782 ARMRRIRRYAIIGIF
+782 ARMRHIRRYAIIGIF

-809 SQILMALPLL
+809 SQLLMALPLL

-830 ISERK
+830 IAEKK

>member
-1 MSNPRFVL
+1 MSNSRL
-9 VLTPLYRLL
+9 VLALTPRYRLL
-18 LAVLSGVLLSL
+18 LAALSGALLAL
-29 AFPSHPDHPLAFLY
+29 AFPNHPDHPLAVLH

-49 LALVPLL
+49 GALVPLL
-56 LALQGRSFKAG
+56 LALKDRGFKAG
-67 FFAGWI
+67 LAAGWI

-82 LYWVAYTQGG
+82 LYWVAFTQGG
-92 GPAVVGGTGLMA
+92 GPAVVAGTGLMA

-109 FTGLCIG
+109 FTGLCTG
-116 LFNVLAAR
+116 LFCVFATR
-124 WGAKALALLPLLWTG
+124 WGTKALALLPVLWTG

-158 GQAALP
+158 SQAALP
-164 HFIQYATWT
+164 HFIQYATAT

-185 NALFYSALVER
+185 NALIYLALVER
-196 RVLFAGVAL
+196 RIFLAGVAL
-205 GYLLPWVHAQSALTT
+205 GYLLPWLHAQSALATA
-220 VAPTEGLRIGLIQPN
+220 VPAEGLRIGLIQPN
-235 TTYID
+235 TTYAD
-240 KWGPNGLERTFSAL
+240 KWGPNGLERSFSAL

-269 VWPETAVPC
+269 VWPETALPC
-278 DPMRRAGCRDRIQT
+278 DPGRRAGCRGRVQA
-292 LVDELDIPLLTG
+292 LVEELDIPVLTG

-318 GATTLPSYAKMHL
+318 GATALPWYAKMHL

-345 LLRDIDWTRLTG
+345 LLRTIDWTRLTG
-357 DLGPAEFSR
+357 DLGPAEFAR
-366 GTEHAVF
+366 GTERAVF

-391 DLVRQHVAAGARVL
+391 ALVRQHVAAGARVL

-424 LINSMR
+424 LINAMR
-430 AVENRTAI
+430 AIENRTAI

-462 FTPAVAVATVPIG
+462 FTPAVAVATVPVG

-486 LFAWGCLLIVL
+486 LFAYGCLLIAL
-497 VAFVARFRKP
+497 GAFVARFRKP
-507 QPAREPA
+507 RTAPEAAEPEP
-514 AADHDLEA
+514 LP
-522 EHDPET
+522 DPEPP
-528 DRDSDADHDPEADHD
+528 REA
-543 IEADHDS
+543 
-550 APPHDPDSPRQDNM
+550 NM

-578 KALGALAVGAAICFA
+578 KALGALTVGAVLCFA
-593 LSDSIV
+593 FSDSIM

-604 PYEEAVL
+604 PYEEAVF
-611 SLENQQS
+611 SLESQQS
-618 SGAVRAVKK
+618 SGAVRAVEK
-627 LVSQWL
+627 LVRQWL
-633 GQPDAAP
+633 SLPDAAP
-640 EPDAPIA
+640 TPDAPPA

-678 ALPALFYQAWRF
+678 ALPVVFYQVWRF
-690 VAPGLLQREKRLMLP
+690 VAPGLLPREKQLMVP
-705 IISLSVLCFSVGALL
+705 IISLSVLCFSVGALI
-720 AYYIVLPLGLRF
+720 AYSIVLPLGLRF

-760 FGIVFEMPVLSL
+760 FGIVFEMPVLAL

-782 ARMRRIRRYAIIGIF
+782 ARMRRIRRYAVIGIF

-809 SQILMALPLL
+809 SQLLMALPLL

-830 ISERK
+830 MAERK

>member
-1 MSNPRFVL
+1 MSNPRL
-9 VLTPLYRLL
+9 VLAPTPLYRLL
-18 LAVLSGVLLSL
+18 LASLSGALLSL

-43 HPLWAH
+43 HPLWTH
-49 LALVPLL
+49 CALVPLL
-56 LALQGRSFKAG
+56 LVLKDRGFKAG
-67 FFAGWI
+67 FAAGWI
-73 SGLVWNLLS
+73 SGLVWNLMS

-92 GPAVVGGTGLMA
+92 GLAVVGGTGLMA

-158 GQAALP
+158 SQAALP

-185 NALFYSALVER
+185 NALFYLALVER
-196 RVLFAGVAL
+196 RVFLAGLAL
-205 GYLLPWVHAQSALTT
+205 GYLLPWLHAQNALATP
-220 VAPTEGLRIGLIQPN
+220 VPAEGLRIGLIQPN
-235 TTYID
+235 ITYAD
-240 KWGPNGLERTFSAL
+240 KWGPNGLERSFSAL
-254 ATLSRQAAKRDPELL
+254 AALSRQAAKRDPELL
-269 VWPETAVPC
+269 VWPETALPC
-278 DPMRRAGCRDRIQT
+278 DPVRRAGCRSRVQA
-292 LVDELDIPLLTG
+292 LVEELDIPLLTG

-318 GATTLPSYAKMHL
+318 GAVTLPSYAKMHL

-345 LLRDIDWTRLTG
+345 LLRDIDWSRLTG
-357 DLGPAEFSR
+357 DLGPAEFAR

-424 LINSMR
+424 LINAMR

-438 ARAATTGIS
+438 ARVATSGIS

-462 FTPAVAVATVPIG
+462 FTPAVAVATVPVG

-486 LFAWGCLLIVL
+486 FFAWGCLMISL
-497 VAFVARFRKP
+497 VALVARFRKP
-507 QPAREPA
+507 RPAREPA
-514 AADHDLEA
+514 EA
-522 EHDPET
+522 
-528 DRDSDADHDPEADHD
+528 DRDSEVQHESEADLD
-543 IEADHDS
+543 SEAN
-550 APPHDPDSPRQDNM
+550 HDPDPPRENNM

-578 KALGALAVGAAICFA
+578 KALGALVVGAAICFA

-604 PYEEAVL
+604 PYEEAVF

-618 SGAVRAVKK
+618 SGAVQ
-627 LVSQWL
+627 LVRQWL
-633 GQPDAAP
+633 GLSDAAP

-656 ALRPM
+656 SLRPM

-690 VAPGLLQREKRLMLP
+690 VAPGLLQREKRLMVP
-705 IISLSVLCFSVGALL
+705 IISLSILCFSVGAMI

-732 FLALEPPDMTSQWAA
+732 FLSLEPPDMTSQWAA

-782 ARMRRIRRYAIIGIF
+782 ARMRHIRRYAIIGIF

-830 ISERK
+830 IAERK

>member
-1 MSNPRFVL
+1 MSNSRL
-9 VLTPLYRLL
+9 VLALTPRYRLL
-18 LAVLSGVLLSL
+18 LAALSGALLAL
-29 AFPSHPDHPLAFLY
+29 AFPNHPDHPLAVLH

-49 LALVPLL
+49 GALVPLL
-56 LALQGRSFKAG
+56 LALKDRGFKAG
-67 FFAGWI
+67 LAAGWI

-82 LYWVAYTQGG
+82 LYWVAFTQGG
-92 GPAVVGGTGLMA
+92 GPAVVAGTGLMA

-109 FTGLCIG
+109 FTGLCTG
-116 LFNVLAAR
+116 LFCVFATR
-124 WGAKALALLPLLWTG
+124 WGTKALALLPVLWTG

-158 GQAALP
+158 SQAALP
-164 HFIQYATWT
+164 HFIQYATAT

-185 NALFYSALVER
+185 NALIYLALVER
-196 RVLFAGVAL
+196 RIFLAGVAL
-205 GYLLPWVHAQSALTT
+205 GYLLPWLHAQSALATA
-220 VAPTEGLRIGLIQPN
+220 VPAEGLRIGLIQPN
-235 TTYID
+235 TTYAD
-240 KWGPNGLERTFSAL
+240 KWGPNGLERSFSAL

-269 VWPETAVPC
+269 VWPETALPC
-278 DPMRRAGCRDRIQT
+278 DPGRRAGCRGRVQA
-292 LVDELDIPLLTG
+292 LVEELDIPVLTG

-318 GATTLPSYAKMHL
+318 GATALPWYAKMHL

-345 LLRDIDWTRLTG
+345 LLRAIDWTRLTG
-357 DLGPAEFSR
+357 DLGPAEFAR
-366 GTEHAVF
+366 GTERAVF

-391 DLVRQHVAAGARVL
+391 ALVRQHVAAGARVL

-424 LINSMR
+424 LINAMR
-430 AVENRTAI
+430 AIENRTAI
-438 ARAATTGIS
+438 ARTATTGIS

-462 FTPAVAVATVPIG
+462 FTPAVAVATVPVG

-486 LFAWGCLLIVL
+486 LFAYGCLLIAL
-497 VAFVARFRKP
+497 GAFVARFRKP
-507 QPAREPA
+507 RPAP
-514 AADHDLEA
+514 EA
-522 EHDPET
+522 EPEPLPDPEPP
-528 DRDSDADHDPEADHD
+528 REA
-543 IEADHDS
+543 
-550 APPHDPDSPRQDNM
+550 NM

-578 KALGALAVGAAICFA
+578 KALGALTVGAVLCFA
-593 LSDSIV
+593 FSDSIM

-604 PYEEAVL
+604 PYEEAVF
-611 SLENQQS
+611 SLESQQS
-618 SGAVRAVKK
+618 SGAVRAVEK
-627 LVSQWL
+627 LVRQWL
-633 GQPDAAP
+633 GLPYAAP
-640 EPDAPIA
+640 TPDAPPA

-678 ALPALFYQAWRF
+678 ALPVVLYQVWRF
-690 VAPGLLQREKRLMLP
+690 VAPGLLQREKQLMVP
-705 IISLSVLCFSVGALL
+705 IISLSVLCFSVGALI
-720 AYYIVLPLGLRF
+720 AYSIVLPLGLRF

-760 FGIVFEMPVLSL
+760 FGIVFEMPVLAL

-782 ARMRRIRRYAIIGIF
+782 ARMRRIRRYAVIGIF

-809 SQILMALPLL
+809 SQLLMALPLL

-830 ISERK
+830 MAERK

>member
-1 MSNPRFVL
+1 MSNPRL
-9 VLTPLYRLL
+9 VLAPTPLYRLL
-18 LAVLSGVLLSL
+18 LAALSGALLSL

-43 HPLWAH
+43 HPVWAH
-49 LALVPLL
+49 FALVPLL
-56 LALQGRSFKAG
+56 LALQGRGFKAG
-67 FFAGWI
+67 FASGWI

-92 GPAVVGGTGLMA
+92 GLAVVGGTGLMA

-124 WGAKALALLPLLWTG
+124 WGAKALVLLPLLWTG

-158 GQAALP
+158 SQAALP

-185 NALFYSALVER
+185 NALFYLALVER
-196 RVLFAGVAL
+196 RVFLAGVAL
-205 GYLLPWVHAQSALTT
+205 GYLLPWLHAQSALA
-220 VAPTEGLRIGLIQPN
+220 APVPAEGLRIGLIQPN
-235 TTYID
+235 TTYAD

-254 ATLSRQAAKRDPELL
+254 AALSRQAAKRDPELL
-269 VWPETAVPC
+269 VWPETALPC
-278 DPMRRAGCRDRIQT
+278 DPVRRAGCRGRVQA
-292 LVDELDIPLLTG
+292 LVEELDISLLTG

-318 GATTLPSYAKMHL
+318 RATALPSYAKMHL
-331 VPFGERTPYRDAIP
+331 VPFGERTPYRDTIP
-345 LLRDIDWTRLTG
+345 LLRDIDWSRLTG
-357 DLGPAEFSR
+357 DLGPAEFAR

-424 LINSMR
+424 LINAMR

-438 ARAATTGIS
+438 ARAATSGIS

-462 FTPAVAVATVPIG
+462 FTPAVAVATVPVG

-486 LFAWGCLLIVL
+486 FFAWGCLMISL
-497 VAFVARFRKP
+497 VALVARFRKP
-507 QPAREPA
+507 RPAREPEVT
-514 AADHDLEA
+514 DL
-522 EHDPET
+522 
-528 DRDSDADHDPEADHD
+528 DPEAN
-543 IEADHDS
+543 
-550 APPHDPDSPRQDNM
+550 HDPDPPRENNM

-578 KALGALAVGAAICFA
+578 KALGALVVGAAICFA

-604 PYEEAVL
+604 PYEEAVF

-618 SGAVRAVKK
+618 SGAVQ
-627 LVSQWL
+627 LVRQWL
-633 GQPDAAP
+633 GLSDAAP

-656 ALRPM
+656 SLRPM

-690 VAPGLLQREKRLMLP
+690 VAPGLLQREKRLMVP
-705 IISLSVLCFSVGALL
+705 IISLSILCFSVGAMI

-732 FLALEPPDMTSQWAA
+732 FLSLEPPDMTSQWAA

-782 ARMRRIRRYAIIGIF
+782 ARMRHIRRYAIIGIF

>member
-18 LAVLSGVLLSL
+18 LAALSGALLSL
-29 AFPSHPDHPLAFLY
+29 AFPCHPDHPLAFLY

-49 LALVPLL
+49 CALVPLL
-56 LALQGRSFKAG
+56 LALQGRGFKTG
-67 FFAGWI
+67 FAAGWI

-92 GPAVVGGTGLMA
+92 GPAVVAGTGLMA

-109 FTGLCIG
+109 FTGLCTG
-116 LFNVLAAR
+116 LFSVLAAR

-158 GQAALP
+158 SQAALP

-196 RVLFAGVAL
+196 RVLLAGVAV
-205 GYLLPWVHAQSALTT
+205 GYLLPWVHAQSAMATT
-220 VAPTEGLRIGLIQPN
+220 SPTEGLRIGLIQPN

-278 DPMRRAGCRDRIQT
+278 DPIRRAGCRDRIQA
-292 LVDELDIPLLTG
+292 LVEELDIPLLTG

-357 DLGPAEFSR
+357 DLGPAEFAR

-424 LINSMR
+424 LINAMR

-438 ARAATTGIS
+438 ARSATTGIS

-462 FTPAVAVATVPIG
+462 FTPAVAVASVPVG
-475 QPATFYTRHGD
+475 QPMTFYTRHGD
-486 LFAWGCLLIVL
+486 IFAWSCLLVVL
-497 VAFVARFRKP
+497 GAFVARFRKP
-507 QPAREPA
+507 RAAREPA
-514 AADHDLEA
+514 EAEHDLEA
-522 EHDPET
+522 EYDPET
-528 DRDSDADHDPEADHD
+528 DRDPETDHDPEVDHD
-543 IEADHDS
+543 I
-550 APPHDPDSPRQDNM
+550 APPHDPDSPRETNM

-578 KALGALAVGAAICFA
+578 KALAALVVGAVICFA
-593 LSDSIV
+593 FSDSIM

-611 SLENQQS
+611 SLESQQS
-618 SGAVRAVKK
+618 SGVVLAVKK
-627 LVSQWL
+627 LVHQWL

-678 ALPALFYQAWRF
+678 ALPVIFYQAWRF
-690 VAPGLLQREKRLMLP
+690 IAPGLLQREKRLTLP
-705 IISLSVLCFSVGALL
+705 IISLSVLCFSVGALI

-782 ARMRRIRRYAIIGIF
+782 ARMRHIRRYAIIGIF

>member
-1 MSNPRFVL
+1 MFNPRLVL
-9 VLTPLYRLL
+9 PLTPLSRLL
-18 LAVLSGVLLSL
+18 LAALSGALLSL

-49 LALVPLL
+49 CALVPLL
-56 LALQGRSFKAG
+56 LVLKDRGFKAG
-67 FFAGWI
+67 FAAGWV
-73 SGLVWNLLS
+73 SGFAWNLLS

-92 GPAVVGGTGLMA
+92 GLAVVGGTGLMA

-109 FTGLCIG
+109 FTGLCTG
-116 LFNVLAAR
+116 LFNGLAAR
-124 WGAKALALLPLLWTG
+124 WGAKALGLLPLLWTG

-158 GQAALP
+158 SQAALP
-164 HFIQYATWT
+164 HFIQYAAWT

-185 NALFYSALVER
+185 NALLYLALVER
-196 RVLFAGVAL
+196 RVFFVGVAL
-205 GYLLPWVHAQSALTT
+205 GYLLPWLHAQSTLATA
-220 VAPTEGLRIGLIQPN
+220 VSDGGLRIGLIQPN
-235 TTYID
+235 TTYAD

-278 DPMRRAGCRDRIQT
+278 DPVRQAGCRSRVQA
-292 LVDELDIPLLTG
+292 LVEELDIPLLTG

-318 GATTLPSYAKMHL
+318 GAGSLPSYAKMHL

-357 DLGPAEFSR
+357 DLGPAEFAR

-424 LINSMR
+424 LINAMR
-430 AVENRTAI
+430 AIENRTAI
-438 ARAATTGIS
+438 ARSATTGIS

-462 FTPAVAVATVPIG
+462 FTPAVAVATVPVG

-486 LFAWGCLLIVL
+486 LFAVGCLLIAL
-497 VAFVARFRKP
+497 VAFVARFREP
-507 QPAREPA
+507 RPTREPTADQDEPAPDAPRA
-514 AADHDLEA
+514 A
-522 EHDPET
+522 
-528 DRDSDADHDPEADHD
+528 
-543 IEADHDS
+543 
-550 APPHDPDSPRQDNM
+550 NM

-578 KALGALAVGAAICFA
+578 KALAALAVGAVICFA
-593 LSDSIV
+593 FSDSIV
-599 QILTR
+599 QLLTR

-611 SLENQQS
+611 SLESQQS
-618 SGAVRAVKK
+618 SGAVRAIKK

-633 GQPDAAP
+633 GPPDSAP
-640 EPDAPIA
+640 EPDAPST

-678 ALPALFYQAWRF
+678 ALPIIFYQAWHF
-690 VAPGLLQREKRLMLP
+690 VAPGLLQREKRLVLP
-705 IISLSVLCFSVGALL
+705 IISLSVLCFSVGTLI

-782 ARMRRIRRYAIIGIF
+782 ARMRHIRRYAIIGIF

-809 SQILMALPLL
+809 SQLLMALPLL

-830 ISERK
+830 IAERK

>member
-1 MSNPRFVL
+1 MSNPRFIL
-9 VLTPLYRLL
+9 ALTPLHRLL
-18 LAVLSGVLLSL
+18 LAALSGALLSL

-49 LALVPLL
+49 CALVPLL
-56 LALQGRSFKAG
+56 IALKGRGFKAG
-67 FFAGWI
+67 FAAGWI

-109 FTGLCIG
+109 FTGLCTG

-124 WGAKALALLPLLWTG
+124 WGAKALALLPFLWTA

-158 GQAALP
+158 SQAALI

-185 NALFYSALVER
+185 NALFYLALVER
-196 RVLFAGVAL
+196 RILLAGVAL

-220 VAPTEGLRIGLIQPN
+220 TVPDESLRIGLIQPN
-235 TTYID
+235 TTYAD

-278 DPMRRAGCRDRIQT
+278 DPVRRAGCRSRVQA
-292 LVDELDIPLLTG
+292 LVEELDIPLLTG

-357 DLGPAEFSR
+357 DLGPAEFAR

-424 LINSMR
+424 LINAMR

-438 ARAATTGIS
+438 ARSATTGIS

-462 FTPAVAVATVPIG
+462 FTPAVAVATVPVG
-475 QPATFYTRHGD
+475 QPMTFYTRHGD

-497 VAFVARFRKP
+497 VALVARLRRP
-507 QPAREPA
+507 RPAREPA
-514 AADHDLEA
+514 EAERDPEADHDLEA
-522 EHDPET
+522 
-528 DRDSDADHDPEADHD
+528 
-543 IEADHDS
+543 DHDS
-550 APPHDPDSPRQDNM
+550 EVDHEPDSPREANM

-578 KALGALAVGAAICFA
+578 KALGALVVGAVICFA
-593 LSDSIV
+593 FSDSIM

-604 PYEEAVL
+604 PYEEAVF
-611 SLENQQS
+611 SLESQQS
-618 SGAVRAVKK
+618 SGVVLAVKK

-633 GQPDAAP
+633 DQPDAAP

-678 ALPALFYQAWRF
+678 ALPVIFYQAWRF
-690 VAPGLLQREKRLMLP
+690 VAPGLLQREKRLTLP
-705 IISLSVLCFSVGALL
+705 IISLSVLCFSVGAMI

-747 DEYIGFVLRLIAG
+747 DEYISFVLRLIAG

-782 ARMRRIRRYAIIGIF
+782 ARMRHIRRYAIIGIF

-830 ISERK
+830 ISEKK

>member
-9 VLTPLYRLL
+9 ALTPLSRLL
-18 LAVLSGVLLSL
+18 LAALSGVLLSL

-49 LALVPLL
+49 CALVPLL
-56 LALQGRSFKAG
+56 LVLKDRGFKAG
-67 FFAGWI
+67 FAAGWI

-92 GPAVVGGTGLMA
+92 GLAVVGGTGLMA

-109 FTGLCIG
+109 FTGLCTG
-116 LFNVLAAR
+116 LFNALAAR

-158 GQAALP
+158 SQAALP

-185 NALFYSALVER
+185 NALFYLALVER
-196 RVLFAGVAL
+196 RVFLVGVAL
-205 GYLLPWVHAQSALTT
+205 SYLLPWVHAQSAMATT
-220 VAPTEGLRIGLIQPN
+220 VPDESLRIGLIQPN
-235 TTYID
+235 TTYAD

-278 DPMRRAGCRDRIQT
+278 DPVRRAGCRARVQA
-292 LVDELDIPLLTG
+292 LVEELDIPLLTG
-304 APHANYNAAFFVQP
+304 APHTNYNAAFFVQP
-318 GATTLPSYAKMHL
+318 GAVTLPSYAKMHL

-357 DLGPAEFSR
+357 DLGPAEFAR

-391 DLVRQHVAAGARVL
+391 DLVRQHVAAGAHLL

-424 LINSMR
+424 LINAMR

-462 FTPAVAVATVPIG
+462 FTPAVAVATVPVG
-475 QPATFYTRHGD
+475 QPATFYTRHGNI
-486 LFAWGCLLIVL
+486 FAYGCLLVVL
-497 VAFVARFRKP
+497 GAFVSRFRKP
-507 QPAREPA
+507 RSTRETV
-514 AADHDLEA
+514 
-522 EHDPET
+522 ET
-528 DRDSDADHDPEADHD
+528 NHEPEADHD
-543 IEADHDS
+543 PAAPYDS
-550 APPHDPDSPRQDNM
+550 DSPREVNM

-578 KALGALAVGAAICFA
+578 KALAALVVGAAICFA
-593 LSDSIV
+593 FSDSIM
-599 QILTR
+599 QILTQ
-604 PYEEAVL
+604 PYEEAVF
-611 SLENQQS
+611 SLESEQS
-618 SGAVRAVKK
+618 SSVVRAVKK

-640 EPDAPIA
+640 APDAPTA

-678 ALPALFYQAWRF
+678 ALPVIFYQAWCF
-690 VAPGLLQREKRLMLP
+690 VAPGLLQREKRLTLP
-705 IISLSVLCFSVGALL
+705 IISLSVLCFSVGALI

-782 ARMRRIRRYAIIGIF
+782 ARMRHIRRYAIIGIF

-809 SQILMALPLL
+809 SQLLMALPLL

-830 ISERK
+830 IAERK

>member
-1 MSNPRFVL
+1 MSNPRL
-9 VLTPLYRLL
+9 VLAPTPLYRLL
-18 LAVLSGVLLSL
+18 LAALSGALLSL

-49 LALVPLL
+49 CALVPLL
-56 LALQGRSFKAG
+56 LALKDRGFKAG
-67 FFAGWI
+67 FAAGWI
-73 SGLVWNLLS
+73 SGLVWNLMS

-92 GPAVVGGTGLMA
+92 GLAVVGGTGLMA

-158 GQAALP
+158 SQAALP

-185 NALFYSALVER
+185 NVLFYLALVER
-196 RVLFAGVAL
+196 RVFLAGLAL
-205 GYLLPWVHAQSALTT
+205 GYLLPWLHAQNALATP
-220 VAPTEGLRIGLIQPN
+220 VPAEGLRIGLIQPN
-235 TTYID
+235 ITYAD
-240 KWGPNGLERTFSAL
+240 KWGPNGLERSFSAL

-278 DPMRRAGCRDRIQT
+278 DPVRRAGCRSRVQA
-292 LVDELDIPLLTG
+292 LVEELDIPLLTG

-318 GATTLPSYAKMHL
+318 GAAALPSYAKMHL

-345 LLRDIDWTRLTG
+345 LLRDIDWSRLTG
-357 DLGPAEFSR
+357 DLGPAEFAR

-424 LINSMR
+424 LINAMR

-438 ARAATTGIS
+438 ARAATSGIS

-462 FTPAVAVATVPIG
+462 FTPAVAVATVPVG

-486 LFAWGCLLIVL
+486 LFAWGCLLIAL
-497 VAFVARFRKP
+497 VALVARFRKP
-507 QPAREPA
+507 RPAREPA
-514 AADHDLEA
+514 EADLDSEVQHEPEADL
-522 EHDPET
+522 
-528 DRDSDADHDPEADHD
+528 DPEANHEPD
-543 IEADHDS
+543 
-550 APPHDPDSPRQDNM
+550 PPRENNM

-570 EELRWRIL
+570 EEFRWRIL
-578 KALGALAVGAAICFA
+578 KALGALVVGAAICFA

-618 SGAVRAVKK
+618 SGAVQ
-627 LVSQWL
+627 LVRQWL
-633 GQPDAAP
+633 GLSDACAGARRANHRP
-640 EPDAPIA
+640 ASGASSASPPTH
-647 DLPPARRLQ
+647 DLLLYQSANRLCWRTAAGAARHLLPSLAICGSGAFAARETAHGAHYLAEHPLLFGRRDDRLLHRPPAR
-656 ALRPM
+656 
-661 TYFFISLQ
+661 T
-669 IAFVGGLLL
+669 
-678 ALPALFYQAWRF
+678 ALFSLARAARHDLAMGGRR
-690 VAPGLLQREKRLMLP
+690 VHRL
-705 IISLSVLCFSVGALL
+705 CA
-720 AYYIVLPLGLRF
+720 
-732 FLALEPPDMTSQWAA
+732 AA
-747 DEYIGFVLRLIAG
+747 DRRLWHC
-760 FGIVFEMPVLSL
+760 L
-772 FLAKVGVLTA
+772 
-782 ARMRRIRRYAIIGIF
+782 
-797 VLGAIFTPPDPV
+797 
-809 SQILMALPLL
+809 
-819 LLYEISIWVCK
+819 
-830 ISERK
+830 

>member
-1 MSNPRFVL
+1 MSNSRL
-9 VLTPLYRLL
+9 VLALTPRYRLL
-18 LAVLSGVLLSL
+18 LAALSGALLAL
-29 AFPSHPDHPLAFLY
+29 AFPNHPDHPLAVLH

-49 LALVPLL
+49 GALVPLL
-56 LALQGRSFKAG
+56 LALKDRGFKAG
-67 FFAGWI
+67 LAAGWI

-82 LYWVAYTQGG
+82 LYWVAFTQGG
-92 GPAVVGGTGLMA
+92 GPAVVAGTGLMA

-109 FTGLCIG
+109 FTGLCTG
-116 LFNVLAAR
+116 LFCVFATR
-124 WGAKALALLPLLWTG
+124 WGTKALALLPVLWTG

-158 GQAALP
+158 SQAALP
-164 HFIQYATWT
+164 HFIQYATAT

-185 NALFYSALVER
+185 NALIYLALVER
-196 RVLFAGVAL
+196 RIFLGGVAL
-205 GYLLPWVHAQSALTT
+205 GYLLPWLHAQSALATA
-220 VAPTEGLRIGLIQPN
+220 VPAEGLRIGLIQPN
-235 TTYID
+235 TTYAD
-240 KWGPNGLERTFSAL
+240 KWGPNGLERSFSAL

-269 VWPETAVPC
+269 VWPETALPC
-278 DPMRRAGCRDRIQT
+278 DPGRRTGCRGRVQA
-292 LVDELDIPLLTG
+292 LVEELDIPVLTG

-318 GATTLPSYAKMHL
+318 GATALPWYAKMHL

-345 LLRDIDWTRLTG
+345 LLRAIDWTRLTG
-357 DLGPAEFSR
+357 DLGPAEFAR
-366 GTEHAVF
+366 GTERAVF

-391 DLVRQHVAAGARVL
+391 ALVRQHVAAGARVL

-424 LINSMR
+424 LINAMR
-430 AVENRTAI
+430 AIENRTAI

-462 FTPAVAVATVPIG
+462 FTPAVAVATVPVG

-486 LFAWGCLLIVL
+486 LFAYGCLLVAL
-497 VAFVARFRKP
+497 GAFVARFRKP
-507 QPAREPA
+507 RPEPEPA
-514 AADHDLEA
+514 AEPEPLP
-522 EHDPET
+522 DPEPP
-528 DRDSDADHDPEADHD
+528 REA
-543 IEADHDS
+543 
-550 APPHDPDSPRQDNM
+550 NM

-578 KALGALAVGAAICFA
+578 KALGALTVGAVLCFA
-593 LSDSIV
+593 FSDSIM

-604 PYEEAVL
+604 PYEEAVF
-611 SLENQQS
+611 SLESQQS
-618 SGAVRAVKK
+618 SGAVRAVEK
-627 LVSQWL
+627 LVRQWL
-633 GQPDAAP
+633 GLPDAAP
-640 EPDAPIA
+640 TPDARPA

-678 ALPALFYQAWRF
+678 ALPVVFYQVWRF
-690 VAPGLLQREKRLMLP
+690 VAPGLLQREKQLMVP
-705 IISLSVLCFSVGALL
+705 IISLSVLCFSVGALI
-720 AYYIVLPLGLRF
+720 AYSIVLPLGLRF

-760 FGIVFEMPVLSL
+760 FGIVFEMPVLAL

-782 ARMRRIRRYAIIGIF
+782 ARMRRIRRYAVIGIF

-809 SQILMALPLL
+809 SQLLMALPLL

-830 ISERK
+830 MAERK

>member
-9 VLTPLYRLL
+9 TLTPLYRLL
-18 LAVLSGVLLSL
+18 LAALSGALLSL
-29 AFPSHPDHPLAFLY
+29 AFPCHPDHPLAFLY

-49 LALVPLL
+49 CALVPLL
-56 LALQGRSFKAG
+56 LSLQGRGFKAG
-67 FFAGWI
+67 FAAGWI

-92 GPAVVGGTGLMA
+92 GPAVVAGTGLMA

-158 GQAALP
+158 SQAALP

-173 GVFGVSCWVVGL
+173 GIFGVSCWVVGL
-185 NALFYSALVER
+185 NALFYLALVER
-196 RVLFAGVAL
+196 RVFLAGIAL
-205 GYLLPWVHAQSALTT
+205 GYLLPWVHAQSAMA
-220 VAPTEGLRIGLIQPN
+220 APVPDAGLRIGLIQPN
-235 TTYID
+235 TTYAD

-254 ATLSRQAAKRDPELL
+254 ATLSRQATKRDPELL
-269 VWPETAVPC
+269 VWPETALPC
-278 DPMRRAGCRDRIQT
+278 DPIRRAGCRGRVQA
-292 LVDELDIPLLTG
+292 LVEELDVPVLTG

-318 GATTLPSYAKMHL
+318 GAVTLPSYAKMHL

-357 DLGPAEFSR
+357 DLGPAEFAR

-373 AHPRHPFAVL
+373 AHPQHPFAVL

-391 DLVRQHVAAGARVL
+391 NLVRQHVAAGARVL

-424 LINSMR
+424 LINAMR

-462 FTPAVAVATVPIG
+462 FTPAIAVATVPVG

-507 QPAREPA
+507 RPASEPA
-514 AADHDLEA
+514 EADHDI
-522 EHDPET
+522 
-528 DRDSDADHDPEADHD
+528 DADHDSEADHD

-550 APPHDPDSPRQDNM
+550 DPRHDPDSPRQANM

-578 KALGALAVGAAICFA
+578 KALGALVVGAVICFA
-593 LSDSIV
+593 FSDSIM

-611 SLENQQS
+611 SLESQQS
-618 SGAVRAVKK
+618 SGVVRAVKK

-633 GQPDAAP
+633 DQPDAAP

-678 ALPALFYQAWRF
+678 ALPVIFYQVWRF
-690 VAPGLLQREKRLMLP
+690 VAPGFCSAKNGSRCP
-705 IISLSVLCFSVGALL
+705 LS
-720 AYYIVLPLGLRF
+720 P
-732 FLALEPPDMTSQWAA
+732 
-747 DEYIGFVLRLIAG
+747 
-760 FGIVFEMPVLSL
+760 
-772 FLAKVGVLTA
+772 
-782 ARMRRIRRYAIIGIF
+782 
-797 VLGAIFTPPDPV
+797 
-809 SQILMALPLL
+809 
-819 LLYEISIWVCK
+819 
-830 ISERK
+830 

>member
-1 MSNPRFVL
+1 MSNSRL
-9 VLTPLYRLL
+9 VLALTPRYRLL
-18 LAVLSGVLLSL
+18 LAALSGALLAL
-29 AFPSHPDHPLAFLY
+29 AFPNHPDHPLAVLH

-49 LALVPLL
+49 GALVPLL
-56 LALQGRSFKAG
+56 LALKDRGFKAG
-67 FFAGWI
+67 LAAGWI

-92 GPAVVGGTGLMA
+92 GPAVVAGTGLMA

-109 FTGLCIG
+109 FTGLCTG
-116 LFNVLAAR
+116 LFCVLATR
-124 WGAKALALLPLLWTG
+124 WGTKALALLPVLWTG

-158 GQAALP
+158 SQAALP
-164 HFIQYATWT
+164 HFIQYATAT

-185 NALFYSALVER
+185 NALLYLALVER
-196 RVLFAGVAL
+196 RIFLAGVAL
-205 GYLLPWVHAQSALTT
+205 GYLLPWLHAQSALATA
-220 VAPTEGLRIGLIQPN
+220 VPAEGLRIGLIQPN
-235 TTYID
+235 TTYAD
-240 KWGPNGLERTFSAL
+240 KWGPNGLERSFSAL

-269 VWPETAVPC
+269 VWPETALPC
-278 DPMRRAGCRDRIQT
+278 DPGRRAGCRGRVQA
-292 LVDELDIPLLTG
+292 LVEELDIPVLTG

-318 GATTLPSYAKMHL
+318 GATALPWYAKMHL

-345 LLRDIDWTRLTG
+345 LLRAIDWTRLTG
-357 DLGPAEFSR
+357 DLGPAEFAR
-366 GTEHAVF
+366 GTERAVF

-391 DLVRQHVAAGARVL
+391 ALVRQHVAAGARVL

-424 LINSMR
+424 LINAMR

-462 FTPAVAVATVPIG
+462 FTPAVSVATVPVG

-486 LFAWGCLLIVL
+486 LFAYGCLLVAL
-497 VAFVARFRKP
+497 GAFVARFRKP
-507 QPAREPA
+507 RTAPEPLPEPEPPREA
-514 AADHDLEA
+514 
-522 EHDPET
+522 
-528 DRDSDADHDPEADHD
+528 
-543 IEADHDS
+543 
-550 APPHDPDSPRQDNM
+550 NM

-578 KALGALAVGAAICFA
+578 KALGALTVGAVLCFA
-593 LSDSIV
+593 FSDSIM

-604 PYEEAVL
+604 PYEEAVF
-611 SLENQQS
+611 SLESQQS
-618 SGAVRAVKK
+618 SGAVRAVEK
-627 LVSQWL
+627 LVRQWL
-633 GQPDAAP
+633 GLPDAAP
-640 EPDAPIA
+640 TPDARPA

-678 ALPALFYQAWRF
+678 ALPVVLYQVWRF
-690 VAPGLLQREKRLMLP
+690 VAPGLLQREKQLMVP
-705 IISLSVLCFSVGALL
+705 IISLSVLCFSVGALI
-720 AYYIVLPLGLRF
+720 AYSIVLPLGLRF

-760 FGIVFEMPVLSL
+760 FGIVFEMPVLAL

-782 ARMRRIRRYAIIGIF
+782 ARMRRIRRYAVIGIF

-809 SQILMALPLL
+809 SQLLMALPLL

-830 ISERK
+830 MAERK

>member
-1 MSNPRFVL
+1 MSNPRFIL
-9 VLTPLYRLL
+9 ALTPLHRLL
-18 LAVLSGVLLSL
+18 LAALSGALLSL

-49 LALVPLL
+49 CALVPLL
-56 LALQGRSFKAG
+56 IALKGRGFKVG
-67 FFAGWI
+67 FAAGWI

-92 GPAVVGGTGLMA
+92 GPAVVAGTGLMA

-109 FTGLCIG
+109 FIGLCTGL
-116 LFNVLAAR
+116 FSVLAAR

-158 GQAALP
+158 SQAALI
-164 HFIQYATWT
+164 HFTQYATWT

-196 RVLFAGVAL
+196 RVFLAGVAL
-205 GYLLPWVHAQSALTT
+205 GYLLPWVHAQSAMATT
-220 VAPTEGLRIGLIQPN
+220 VPTEGLRIGLIQPN

-254 ATLSRQAAKRDPELL
+254 STLSRQAAKRDPELL

-278 DPMRRAGCRDRIQT
+278 DPVLRAGCRGRVQA
-292 LVDELDIPLLTG
+292 LVEELDIPLLTG

-357 DLGPAEFSR
+357 DLGPAEFAR

-391 DLVRQHVAAGARVL
+391 GLVRQHVAAGARVL

-424 LINSMR
+424 LINAMR
-430 AVENRTAI
+430 AIENRTAI
-438 ARAATTGIS
+438 ARSATTGIS

-462 FTPAVAVATVPIG
+462 FTPAVAVATVPVG
-475 QPATFYTRHGD
+475 QPMTFYTRHGD
-486 LFAWGCLLIVL
+486 LFAWSCLLVVL
-497 VAFVARFRKP
+497 GAFVARFRKP
-507 QPAREPA
+507 RPAREPA
-514 AADHDLEA
+514 EA

-528 DRDSDADHDPEADHD
+528 DREPEAEHDPEVDHD

-550 APPHDPDSPRQDNM
+550 DSPREANM

-578 KALGALAVGAAICFA
+578 KALAALVVGAVICFA
-593 LSDSIV
+593 FSDSIM

-611 SLENQQS
+611 SLESQQS
-618 SGAVRAVKK
+618 SGVVLAVKK

-633 GQPDAAP
+633 DQPDAAP
-640 EPDAPIA
+640 EPDAPSA

-678 ALPALFYQAWRF
+678 ALPVIFYQAWRF
-690 VAPGLLQREKRLMLP
+690 VAPGLLQREKRLTLP
-705 IISLSVLCFSVGALL
+705 IISLSVLCFSVGALI

-809 SQILMALPLL
+809 SQFLMALPLL

-830 ISERK
+830 IAEKK

>member
-1 MSNPRFVL
+1 MSNPRFIL
-9 VLTPLYRLL
+9 ALTPLHRLL
-18 LAVLSGVLLSL
+18 LAALSGALLSL

-49 LALVPLL
+49 CALVPLL
-56 LALQGRSFKAG
+56 IALRGRGFKAG
-67 FFAGWI
+67 FAAGWI

-109 FTGLCIG
+109 FTGLCTG

-124 WGAKALALLPLLWTG
+124 WGAKALALLPFLWTA

-158 GQAALP
+158 SQAALT

-196 RVLFAGVAL
+196 RVFLAGVAL
-205 GYLLPWVHAQSALTT
+205 GYLLPWVHAQSAMATT
-220 VAPTEGLRIGLIQPN
+220 VPDESLRIGLIQPN
-235 TTYID
+235 TTYAD

-278 DPMRRAGCRDRIQT
+278 DPMRRAGCRGRIQT
-292 LVDELDIPLLTG
+292 LVEELDIPLLTG

-318 GATTLPSYAKMHL
+318 EATTLPSYAKMHL

-345 LLRDIDWTRLTG
+345 LLRDIDWTHLTG
-357 DLGPAEFSR
+357 DLGPAEFAR

-391 DLVRQHVAAGARVL
+391 NLVRQHVAAGARVL

-424 LINSMR
+424 LINAMR

-438 ARAATTGIS
+438 ARSATTGIS

-462 FTPAVAVATVPIG
+462 FTPAVAVASVPVG
-475 QPATFYTRHGD
+475 QPMTFYTRHGD

-497 VAFVARFRKP
+497 VALVARLRKP
-507 QPAREPA
+507 RPAREPA
-514 AADHDLEA
+514 EADREPETDRDPEAEHDIEA
-522 EHDPET
+522 EHDPE
-528 DRDSDADHDPEADHD
+528 S
-543 IEADHDS
+543 
-550 APPHDPDSPRQDNM
+550 PHDTDSPREANM

-578 KALGALAVGAAICFA
+578 KALAALVVGAVICFA
-593 LSDSIV
+593 FSDSIM

-611 SLENQQS
+611 SLESQQS
-618 SGAVRAVKK
+618 SGVVLAVKK

-633 GQPDAAP
+633 DQPDAAP
-640 EPDAPIA
+640 EPDAPSA

-678 ALPALFYQAWRF
+678 ALPVIFYQAWRF
-690 VAPGLLQREKRLMLP
+690 VAPGLLQREKRLTLP
-705 IISLSVLCFSVGALL
+705 IISLSVLCFSVGALI